1 MYMCPWRWGEFFGTI
16 GKEFDEI
23 KHEEWLR
30 SRLINKD
37 SKCYLCKKRPLCHN
51 RQCYKAQN
59 CLIDYQYF
67 DVILNKMA
75 DKEQFYEVIDGR
87 N

>member
-1 MYMCPWRWGEFFGTI
+1 MRESRTSGSER
-16 GKEFDEI
+16 GK
-23 KHEEWLR
+23 
-30 SRLINKD
+30 SRKGLT
-37 SKCYLCKKRPLCHN
+37 YLPNFISYRTKTLMRTRAQGRPLCHN